1 MSLSDPKIAG
11 AFGAVLRA
19 TRRARGLT
27 QEALANACEFD
38 RTYPSLLERGLR
50 TPTLATLLRLA
61 AVLQVEPGQLVTD
74 TLAHLSAPAAR
85 DREPHERR

>member
-11 AFGAVLRA
+11 AFGQTLRQA
-19 TRRARGLT
+19 RLERGLT
-27 QEALANACEFD
+27 QEALASACEFD

-61 AVLQVEPGQLVTD
+61 QVLQVEPGQLVAD
-74 TLAHLSAPAAR
+74 TLAHLNTPAAR
-85 DREPHERR
+85 EREAGSR